1 MSSAELGFFV
11 GAAPGL
17 IYLVKGMA
25 GFQREIVAAQ
35 RMAREG
41 GDLLDMHFSFALKA
55 DYLLR
60 PGNFVRSTDGP
71 GLRRAKLH
79 LLSVRRK
86 LLATQAIGALM
97 VAVGA
102 FLGTLLAVIVR

>member
-1 MSSAELGFFV
+1 MSSGALGFFL

-17 IYLVKGMA
+17 MYLAKNMF
-25 GFQREIVAAQ
+25 GFQRELVAAQ
-35 RMAREG
+35 DMAREDS
-41 GDLLDMHFSFALKA
+41 DLLDMHFSFALKA

-60 PGNFVRSTDGP
+60 PGNFVRPGDGP

-79 LLSVRRK
+79 LLSVRKKFLVRH
-86 LLATQAIGALM
+86 AIGALL

>member
-1 MSSAELGFFV
+1 
-11 GAAPGL
+11 L
-17 IYLVKGMA
+17 IYLAKSMA

-60 PGNFVRSTDGP
+60 PINFARSTDGP

-86 LLATQAIGALM
+86 SLATHAMGALL
-97 VAVGA
+97 VAVGT
-102 FLGTLLAVIVR
+102 FVGTLLAVIVR